1 MTVGEK
7 SERRDGMRIDWDV
20 PISMDDGIVLRADV
34 FRPDDDERH
43 PVIMNHGPYGK
54 GLSFQEGYPSQWQRI
69 VERFPDALEGS
80 SNKYQNW
87 EAVDPEKWVPHGYAC
102 VRVDSRGA
110 GRSPGYLDPWS
121 PRETQDY
128 RDCIEWAAAQ
138 PWCSG
143 KVGLSGISYYAMNQW
158 QVAALRPPHL
168 AAMVQWEGAA
178 DFYRDV
184 FYHGGILC
192 TNWRNWYH
200 KQVKSVQHGLGKN
213 GPVNPNTGE
222 LVCGPDTLSDEELT
236 RNRCELGRDIEAHP
250 LDDKFHRSRTAD
262 LSKIDVPFL
271 SAGSWG
277 GHALHLRGNVEGFT
291 GSASAQKWLEIHG
304 MEHWTLYYA
313 SYGVDLQKA
322 FFDHFLLG
330 IDNGWAQKPPV
341 LLNVRTLTGFVPRGE
356 QEWPIARTQWT
367 PLFLDAGGN
376 TLRGDNPA
384 AEASVSFDAAGDGVT
399 LLGAPLEQE
408 TEITGPVAAKLFV
421 SSSTTDADLFLV
433 LRVFAPDGSE
443 VTFQG
448 SNDPRSSV
456 GKGWLRVSHRE
467 LDPQLSR
474 PDRPYHTHLSPQPLV
489 PNQVYEVDVEIWPT
503 SVVIPAGYRIGLTVL
518 GKDFDHG
525 GPSERLAN
533 FIVELRG
540 SGPYLHDEPRDRPPT
555 VFAGTT
561 TLHTGGAYGA
571 RLSLP
576 VIPGAVG

>member
-20 PISMDDGIVLRADV
+20 PIEMDDGIVLRADV
-34 FRPDDDERH
+34 FRPDDDGRH

-121 PRETQDY
+121 PRETKDY
-128 RDCIEWAAAQ
+128 YNCIEWAAVQ

-200 KQVKSVQHGLGKN
+200 KQVKSVQHGLGKG

-222 LVCGPDTLSDEELT
+222 LVCGPETLSDEELAC
-236 RNRCELGRDIEAHP
+236 NRCELGRDIEAHP
-250 LDDKFHRSRTAD
+250 LDDEFHQSRTAD
-262 LSKIDVPFL
+262 LSKIEVPFL

-291 GSASAQKWLEIHG
+291 GSASPQKWLEIHG

-313 SYGVDLQKA
+313 SYGVELQKA

-330 IDNGWAQKPPV
+330 IDNGWSQKQPV

-356 QEWPIARTQWT
+356 QEWPIARTRWT
-367 PLFLDAGGN
+367 SLFLDAGDN
-376 TLRGDNPA
+376 VLRDDEPA
-384 AEASVSFDAAGDGVT
+384 AEASVFFDAAGDGVT

-408 TEITGPVAAKLFV
+408 TEITGPAAAKLFV

-433 LRVFAPDGSE
+433 LRVFAPDGTE

-474 PDRPYHTHLSPQPLV
+474 PDRPYHTHTNPQPLV
-489 PNQVYEVDVEIWPT
+489 PNRVYEVDVEIWPT

-540 SGPYLHDEPRDRPPT
+540 SGPYLHDEPRDRPPA
-555 VFAGTT
+555 VYAGTT

-571 RLSLP
+571 RLTLP
-576 VIPGAVG
+576 VIAAVAG